1 MLIVVINWSRDVG
14 LSQIDVRCL
23 RLQIWQP
30 ERHLHSAA
38 RCRLPVQLK
47 QIFSDLVATCGLWL
61 SQTCYN
67 SQLWGQ
73 LRHSRHTLFVMALF
87 RLHKMFFLRSQNLAP
102 CFPALSVPRSA
113 FTPFSLSST
122 LLTFPVTS
130 FNLPSVSKD
139 CTLLSDVISNTLYS
153 WSFLYSSLSCIQP
166 ITSGLA
172 EISRGKCR
180 SPLIKVTLTELSIS
194 NLRHAFTL
202 N

>member
-1 MLIVVINWSRDVG
+1 MGYTIHFNCDHGMHHSRQLWPWDTPFTATVTKGYTTPFYAMLVVVINWSRDVG

-47 QIFSDLVATCGLWL
+47 LSDCHKLVTIHSSGVSCVTVDTPSLWWR
-61 SQTCYN
+61 C
-67 SQLWGQ
+67 
-73 LRHSRHTLFVMALF
+73 FVWT
-87 RLHKMFFLRSQNLAP
+87 KCFFL
-102 CFPALSVPRSA
+102 
-113 FTPFSLSST
+113 
-122 LLTFPVTS
+122 S
-130 FNLPSVSKD
+130 F
-139 CTLLSDVISNTLYS
+139 I
-153 WSFLYSSLSCIQP
+153 YSSLSCIQP

-172 EISRGKCR
+172 QIIRGKCG
-180 SPLIKVTLTELSIS
+180 SPLPKVTLTELSIS